1 MASLIKTRGRSQQQH
16 GQMEDNENRERD
28 REQSPAN
35 DQDGGSQTSELTE
48 LREREEEEIELSGD
62 ETEVEI
68 ITKKK
73 KKTASVASVVGST
86 ATQEEQADEQ
96 LRVLELKA
104 KRTRNRIR
112 AIQLLATQKRLD
124 GALEYYDAQLAAG
137 VTDPDMS
144 AWADV
149 WGTTGLAQGTRN
161 GSASMGYKRKSPLDA
176 KVAIKFDGKDQQN
189 LHSFLFHLNSNSSSF
204 DWSDTEWVLC
214 AQSNMTTEMT
224 HEWTRY
230 VTDRGGDLKT
240 ITKEECIKWMSDRV
254 CPPGLRA
261 VLPMKQLLKEYM
273 GLAGK
278 PTGDIIERVN
288 RARQEATDENST
300 AESVWVVLAYLA
312 CSEGVQAH
320 LMSGFEKVPD
330 TMQELIRRHIAI
342 KHLVEPAQEFPR
354 PGGNMGNKRERS
366 WSKSEVSRTKRQR
379 AGSPDGRADSG
390 QKSSAG
396 QQAST
401 TQATRNAGTTS
412 RGCWKCGLTDHIRQ
426 DCVAPDCTKCG
437 DKGHITAKHG
447 EPKDKETS
455 KVAAIGKPQ

>member
-1 MASLIKTRGRSQQQH
+1 MASLIKTRGRSQQQLD
-16 GQMEDNENRERD
+16 QVEDNENRERD

-35 DQDGGSQTSELTE
+35 DQNGESQTSELTE

-86 ATQEEQADEQ
+86 STQEEQADEQ
-96 LRVLELKA
+96 LRVLELKV
-104 KRTRNRIR
+104 KRTRDRIR

-204 DWSDTEWVLC
+204 DWNDTEWVLC

-240 ITKEECIKWMSDRV
+240 ITKEECIKWMSDKPLQSGRYLWFHGV
-254 CPPGLRA
+254 GFHVTRGLELSYR
-261 VLPMKQLLKEYM
+261 
-273 GLAGK
+273 
-278 PTGDIIERVN
+278 
-288 RARQEATDENST
+288 EA
-300 AESVWVVLAYLA
+300 
-312 CSEGVQAH
+312 
-320 LMSGFEKVPD
+320 
-330 TMQELIRRHIAI
+330 
-342 KHLVEPAQEFPR
+342 
-354 PGGNMGNKRERS
+354 
-366 WSKSEVSRTKRQR
+366 
-379 AGSPDGRADSG
+379 
-390 QKSSAG
+390 
-396 QQAST
+396 
-401 TQATRNAGTTS
+401 
-412 RGCWKCGLTDHIRQ
+412 
-426 DCVAPDCTKCG
+426 
-437 DKGHITAKHG
+437 
-447 EPKDKETS
+447 
-455 KVAAIGKPQ
+455 